1 MSLNTMSFPVRH
13 PWFDKPSLKRKHPA
27 EDPSCPTPKRR
38 RANTLERGF
47 ASLSL
52 DAVMHAVDAPIV
64 PVVQEPPSPRPATP
78 TVPEITM
85 KTSSWYEPE
94 PNRACFCDLQH
105 PKVHLTRPGIV
116 ITDLNSYSDD
126 EDEPDAG
133 TDTPLIS
140 PALIERI
147 KTRPRELTL
156 PVHPQPPTQALVLFR
171 PLSSQIP
178 PPPKAD
184 DSDAMDVE
192 P

>member
-52 DAVMHAVDAPIV
+52 DAVMHAVDAPII
-64 PVVQEPPSPRPATP
+64 PVVEEPPLPRPVTP
-78 TVPEITM
+78 TIPEITM

-94 PNRACFCDLQH
+94 PDR
-105 PKVHLTRPGIV
+105 IV

-126 EDEPDAG
+126 EQDADAD
-133 TDTPLIS
+133 TDTLLIS
-140 PALIERI
+140 PALIERL
-147 KTRPRELTL
+147 KTRPRESTL

-178 PPPKAD
+178 PSPPPKFDKDD